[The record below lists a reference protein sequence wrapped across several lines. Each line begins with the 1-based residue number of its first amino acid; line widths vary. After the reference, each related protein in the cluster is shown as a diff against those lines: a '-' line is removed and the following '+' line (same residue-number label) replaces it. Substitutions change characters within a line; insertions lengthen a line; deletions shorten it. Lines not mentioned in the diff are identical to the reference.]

1 MNNDG
6 DPYGSARMLALVM
19 IAAGLFVAVSV
30 GYWWL
35 R

>member
-1 MNNDG
+1 MNDG
-6 DPYGSARMLALVM
+6 DPYGSARMLGMVM
-19 IAAGLFVAVSV
+19 IAASLFVIVVV